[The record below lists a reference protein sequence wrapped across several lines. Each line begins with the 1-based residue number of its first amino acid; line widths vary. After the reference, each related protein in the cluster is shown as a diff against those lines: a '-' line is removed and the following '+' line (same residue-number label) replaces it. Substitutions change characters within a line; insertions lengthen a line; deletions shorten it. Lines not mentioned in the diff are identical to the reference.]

1 MNYQVLAQTAS
12 YYKEDR
18 EGFSTMCK
26 AVEDLIKDEKKDIAL
41 RMLEA
46 GKITVDE
53 VAEFFDLSVEEV
65 EELES
70 TSHNS

>member
-1 MNYQVLAQTAS
+1 
-12 YYKEDR
+12 
-18 EGFSTMCK
+18 MCK